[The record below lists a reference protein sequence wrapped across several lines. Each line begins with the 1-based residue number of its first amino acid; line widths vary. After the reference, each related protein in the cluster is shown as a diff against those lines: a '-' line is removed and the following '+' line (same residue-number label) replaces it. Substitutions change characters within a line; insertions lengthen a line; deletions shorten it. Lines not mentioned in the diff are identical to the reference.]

1 MKVISNTRNPNWKRL
16 NEIVRVLRRNG
27 LQFVSEN
34 GGLSRRN
41 PLRPGKSKEEEKLED
56 NTQLFAVRVRKSFQE
71 LGPTFIKLGQTLS
84 TRPDLVGHTMA
95 NELTKLQD
103 NNPPIPFE
111 EIKVHLENEL
121 GKPIT
126 EVYSEF
132 DEEPLATASIGQVHH
147 AILKKEE
154 KEVAVKIQKPGLE
167 KIIEVDLNL
176 MRFFAKRVNKYVYK
190 ARTLNLPDIEKEFE
204 RSLYKEIDYNQELS
218 NMQRFKENFKDNYK
232 IYIPKAYTE
241 YSNKHILTME
251 FVKGEKVSYVME
263 HPEGYDTK
271 LIADVT
277 VKSYFQQILIDG
289 FFHADPHPAN
299 IYILNSNIVCF
310 LDEGMMGYMDA
321 TFRENLAELFLFF
334 ISRDV
339 DNMINQLRYMDIL
352 NEETDL
358 KALKYDL
365 NDMISK
371 YYGAELHKMKGGM
384 ADLMDVMIDYNVT
397 LPREFVLMA
406 RGVGMMED
414 TGQKLDPDFNVVKV
428 LSPLAE
434 RLLWDKFSPR
444 RGLDYVK
451 HNAIEVEHLMKILP
465 RFATS
470 MLYKV
475 EEGKIE
481 IEVGTK
487 GIDKATDKISIA
499 IIIAALLVG
508 SSLVMLTNR
517 GIMLLGFPF
526 LGIIGFTLS
535 LGVSILSIYRF
546 FIKKDNKK
554 K

>member
-204 RSLYKEIDYNQELS
+204 DY
-218 NMQRFKENFKDNYK
+218 Y
-232 IYIPKAYTE
+232 
-241 YSNKHILTME
+241 
-251 FVKGEKVSYVME
+251 
-263 HPEGYDTK
+263 
-271 LIADVT
+271 
-277 VKSYFQQILIDG
+277 
-289 FFHADPHPAN
+289 
-299 IYILNSNIVCF
+299 
-310 LDEGMMGYMDA
+310 
-321 TFRENLAELFLFF
+321 
-334 ISRDV
+334 
-339 DNMINQLRYMDIL
+339 
-352 NEETDL
+352 
-358 KALKYDL
+358 
-365 NDMISK
+365 
-371 YYGAELHKMKGGM
+371 
-384 ADLMDVMIDYNVT
+384 
-397 LPREFVLMA
+397 
-406 RGVGMMED
+406 
-414 TGQKLDPDFNVVKV
+414 
-428 LSPLAE
+428 
-434 RLLWDKFSPR
+434 
-444 RGLDYVK
+444 
-451 HNAIEVEHLMKILP
+451 
-465 RFATS
+465 
-470 MLYKV
+470 
-475 EEGKIE
+475 
-481 IEVGTK
+481 
-487 GIDKATDKISIA
+487 
-499 IIIAALLVG
+499 
-508 SSLVMLTNR
+508 
-517 GIMLLGFPF
+517 
-526 LGIIGFTLS
+526 
-535 LGVSILSIYRF
+535 
-546 FIKKDNKK
+546 IKK
-554 K
+554 